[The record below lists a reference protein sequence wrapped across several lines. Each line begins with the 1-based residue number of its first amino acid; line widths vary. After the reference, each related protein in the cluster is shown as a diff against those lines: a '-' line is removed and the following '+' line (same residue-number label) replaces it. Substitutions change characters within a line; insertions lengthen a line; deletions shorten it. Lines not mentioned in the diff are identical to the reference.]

1 LVAPLTGVL
10 GNNDLGE
17 REGLVAAA
25 GRHGMTLVDP
35 PLSLELGERR
45 LLVAH
50 DPRVLAGR
58 DDFELALHGHT
69 HRHSVVREAGRLV
82 LNPGECAG
90 HLPGQNS
97 VGIVDLGG
105 LEVEILRF

>member
-1 LVAPLTGVL
+1 
-10 GNNDLGE
+10 
-17 REGLVAAA
+17 
-25 GRHGMTLVDP
+25 M
-35 PLSLELGERR
+35 
-45 LLVAH
+45 
-50 DPRVLAGR
+50 
-58 DDFELALHGHT
+58 
-69 HRHSVVREAGRLV
+69 